1 MTRWRHIASGLLR
14 DARAT
19 VAEVSM
25 RLGYK
30 SEASFS
36 RAFKRVVGVPPSTLR
51 RRGVEGEAAPI
62 GGLVGTPGVR
72 KTIISPPA
80 LVEYD

>member
-1 MTRWRHIASGLLR
+1 
-14 DARAT
+14 
-19 VAEVSM
+19 M
-25 RLGYK
+25 RFGYK

-72 KTIISPPA
+72 KTITVPA
-80 LVEYD
+80 GRD